1 MNGFNGSINYL
12 GITWEWHYFNRFPFI
27 EKYSD
32 WEHDRQNWP
41 MHRWCCPLKHVD
53 FLVPGGCSPPQL
65 WHSLEQEKVQ
75 ETSLLGNKTRISIYK
90 MSFDQSNKESV
101 RTLKL
106 VFSSPLSGVTR
117 YRLNIQVYYQLLQF
131 PFKKNTETPLT
142 WPPMDWRSSA
152 HPWLTVALAQRPRLR
167 ASRGEDGSNGTHA
180 HPTRQW

>member
-1 MNGFNGSINYL
+1 MGKWPTEVMNGFNGSINYL

-131 PFKKNTETPLT
+131 SFQKKHGNPLN
-142 WPPMDWRSSA
+142 
-152 HPWLTVALAQRPRLR
+152 LA
-167 ASRGEDGSNGTHA
+167 SNGLGDLQ
-180 HPTRQW
+180 RILGWL